1 MADKLWSPDG
11 LVTGPADRI
20 ARHSFVIRIQWP
32 AVATDRIAEALAGRS
47 EELVSAAVDVYV
59 ERIPA
64 YSHAGADVEAD
75 ARRHT
80 AEHHALLCAVL
91 RRDRPPT
98 DRELEFVE
106 RHAARRARQGI
117 PLADFLEAFRSYHNI
132 VWDAVLDFSRESRT
146 VADQAL
152 AATRTVI
159 GYVDRATTRAS
170 GAYLEAQQLLVA
182 EGDRVRRDL
191 LEDLLAAGAPQT
203 AAGLA
208 AARAAGLHADTRC
221 VVVAAVA
228 TNAPPND
235 GALS

>member
-1 MADKLWSPDG
+1 MADKLWPPDG
-11 LVTGPADRI
+11 PVTGPPNRI
-20 ARHSFVIRIQWP
+20 ARPLFVIGIQSP
-32 AVATDRIAEALAGRS
+32 AVATDLIAEALAGRGD
-47 EELVSAAVDVYV
+47 ELVSAAVDVYL

-64 YSHAGADVEAD
+64 YAQAGADVTAD

-80 AEHHALLCAVL
+80 AEHHELLCAVL
-91 RRDRPPT
+91 RRDRPPS

-132 VWDAVLDFSRESRT
+132 VWDAVLDFSRQSRT

-170 GAYLEAQQLLVA
+170 GAYLDA
-182 EGDRVRRDL
+182 
-191 LEDLLAAGAPQT
+191 
-203 AAGLA
+203 
-208 AARAAGLHADTRC
+208 
-221 VVVAAVA
+221 
-228 TNAPPND
+228 
-235 GALS
+235 